1 MAPAKTTYGFCRMD
15 RIAAMKNL
23 RSTNL
28 VESADLGEPYAES
41 GQTSQGLFFAVS
53 NPILATTYSLESSR
67 RDLHIALRAT
77 ILKSQ
82 IMFRNYTKYLP
93 NV

>member
-41 GQTSQGLFFAVS
+41 GQTD
-53 NPILATTYSLESSR
+53 P
-67 RDLHIALRAT
+67 
-77 ILKSQ
+77 
-82 IMFRNYTKYLP
+82 
-93 NV
+93 